1 MDWNQMI
8 DIVNNS
14 VVVLPLVGLTAQML
28 NTKLHSCHCEEPFD
42 FAQDK
47 LRDVAIYPIEPALA
61 RRGLYMLLF
70 PLILH
75 RYFSII
81 TLIGASLPWRD
92 EIRT

>member
-1 MDWNQMI
+1 MI
-8 DIVNNS
+8 Y
-14 VVVLPLVGLTAQML
+14 
-28 NTKLHSCHCEEPFD
+28 TKLQSCHCEEPFD

-75 RYFSII
+75 RCFSIT
-81 TLIGASLPWRD
+81 TLIGARSGPGIASHSFAMTSINSSRWNA
-92 EIRT
+92 TWY